1 MEIVPREG
9 LFEIYMCRGQKS
21 VGKYCLLK
29 YELIGGN
36 RVKSFI
42 ISGICFRHTFNIF
55 LLLLDLT
62 HKIMIFF
69 VFVYFMFDCING
81 LV

>member
-1 MEIVPREG
+1 MLGNIV
-9 LFEIYMCRGQKS
+9 S
-21 VGKYCLLK
+21 K

-36 RVKSFI
+36 RVKRYKVFI